1 MPLSFFT
8 DSVTVVRAPLVIK
21 NGMERYVWATEVIST
36 TESIGPDQHVIYNV
50 QVTAQSTSRDFAGRV
65 ENVTDRR
72 TLRAAY
78 DADIAAGDRVIWNGE
93 TYEVEGEVFH
103 TKSPT
108 GRVSSTR
115 CTLVRFTG

>member
-1 MPLSFFT
+1 MPLSFFS
-8 DSVTVVRAPLVIK
+8 DSVTRLRATVTTK
-21 NGMERYVWATEVIST
+21 NGAQYYSWTD
-36 TESIGPDQHVIYNV
+36 PDTLVVSNV
-50 QVTAQSTSRDFAGRV
+50 QVTAQSTSRDFEGRV
-65 ENVTDRR
+65 LNVSDRR
-72 TLRAAY
+72 TLRASY
-78 DADIAAGDRVIWNGE
+78 DADIKAGDRVSWNGD

>member
-1 MPLSFFT
+1 MPLSFFSDT
-8 DSVTVVRAPLVIK
+8 VTVQRAAIESK
-21 NGMERYVWATEVIST
+21 NGMEYRDWSMA
-36 TESIGPDQHVIYNV
+36 ESHTVSNV
-50 QVTAQSTSRDFAGRV
+50 QVVAQSTSRDFNGRV
-65 ENVTDRR
+65 ESVTDRR
-72 TLRAAY
+72 TLRASY
-78 DADIAAGDRVIWNGE
+78 DADIAVGDRIIWSGE